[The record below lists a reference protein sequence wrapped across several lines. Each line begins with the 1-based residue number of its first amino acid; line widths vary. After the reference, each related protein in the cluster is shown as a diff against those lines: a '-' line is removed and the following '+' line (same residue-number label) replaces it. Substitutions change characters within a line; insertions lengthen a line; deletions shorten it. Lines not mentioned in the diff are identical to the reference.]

1 MTIRELLKDLKFS
14 SPNIQVLLKD
24 SIYISNKEKD
34 DIDDDI
40 LCKEIGY
47 WVPEVH
53 LEEGS
58 LSSWVICIATKEW
71 CILMGNKERHSNDC

>member
-1 MTIRELLKDLKFS
+1 MTIRELLKDLKLS
-14 SPNIQVLLKD
+14 SLNIQILLKD
-24 SIYISNKEKD
+24 SIYISNKKKD

-53 LEEGS
+53 LEKESIS
-58 LSSWVICIATKEW
+58 LVICIATKEW
-71 CILMGNKERHSNDC
+71 CALMNSKEGHSNDC

>member
-14 SPNIQVLLKD
+14 SLNIQVLLKD

-47 WVPEVH
+47 WKPEVD
-53 LEEGS
+53 LEEGN
-58 LSSWVICIATKEW
+58 LSWVICIATKEW
-71 CILMGNKERHSNDC
+71 CILMGNKEEHSNDC

>member
-14 SPNIQVLLKD
+14 NPNIQVLLKD

-40 LCKEIGY
+40 LYKEIGY

-58 LSSWVICIATKEW
+58 LSWIICIATKEW
-71 CILMGNKERHSNDC
+71 CILKGNKEEHSNDC

>member
-14 SPNIQVLLKD
+14 SLNIQVLLKD
-24 SIYISNKEKD
+24 SIYISNKKKD

-47 WVPEVH
+47 WVPEIH
-53 LEEGS
+53 LEEGNI
-58 LSSWVICIATKEW
+58 SWVICIATKEW
-71 CILMGNKERHSNDC
+71 CTLMGGKEGHSNDC

>member
-47 WVPEVH
+47 WSPEVH

-58 LSSWVICIATKEW
+58 LSWVIYIAAKEW
-71 CILMGNKERHSNDC
+71 CILMGNKEEHSNDC